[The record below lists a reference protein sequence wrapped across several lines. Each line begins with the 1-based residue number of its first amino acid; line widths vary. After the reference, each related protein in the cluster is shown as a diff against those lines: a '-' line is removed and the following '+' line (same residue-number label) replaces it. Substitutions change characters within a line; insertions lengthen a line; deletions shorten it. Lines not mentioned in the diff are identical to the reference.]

1 MTLGK
6 ETNMMLK
13 HIQHLGKLELTWECQ
28 LKNGG
33 VQDVVGKGGGFLL
46 GKGWAKLMLFGKLQ
60 C

>member
-1 MTLGK
+1 
-6 ETNMMLK
+6 MMLK